1 MSKELTKGLNSDRYA
16 SCDTSELID
25 HSITI
30 LRNLIGRFE
39 IMKSEAGDGI
49 SKEALKHFHEFQELC
64 HAGGSAQHIFHSMTD
79 FECEPGHIDR
89 FVSFNMDEKLAYA
102 QFMFMYFRLPA
113 GMNYMLKSFFEDRR
127 LYCNYEGKRYRCTG
141 ASRFGDVWLSENY
154 ARDTGYDLR
163 VDFRKCSDW
172 SDNSISKSL
181 TTN

>member
-1 MSKELTKGLNSDRYA
+1 MSKQLTTGLHDDHYATNDFGELCEIGTKF
-16 SCDTSELID
+16 
-25 HSITI
+25 
-30 LRNLIGRFE
+30 LRNIISRLE
-39 IMKSEAGDGI
+39 TMKDESNGEI
-49 SKEALKHFHEFQELC
+49 SKEALKHYHEFQELC
-64 HAGGSAQHIFHSMTD
+64 RAGGSAQHLFHSITD

-113 GMNYMLKSFFEDRR
+113 GMNYMLKSFFEDKR